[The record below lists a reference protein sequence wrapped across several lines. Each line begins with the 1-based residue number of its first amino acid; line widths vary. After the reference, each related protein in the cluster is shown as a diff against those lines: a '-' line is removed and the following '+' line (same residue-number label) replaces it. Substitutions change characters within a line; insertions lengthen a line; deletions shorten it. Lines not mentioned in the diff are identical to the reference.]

1 MPRDGPLG
9 SHLMLV
15 LLPRAISG
23 INLPEGFRSLVFDAQ
38 RQELD
43 GITREAEFYVPAYM
57 GDNRIFEVIAEMP
70 KLRYV
75 QLLTA
80 GIDKTVGYIPDRVT
94 LMNAR
99 GVHDSSTAE
108 LALAL
113 TLASMRNLTGFIRAG
128 SQAWSARAGRPSL
141 YAKQVAIVGAG
152 SIGHEI
158 ARVFGALGARS
169 TLISRTGRDGTLRLG
184 DAGGLLANADVVV
197 LVVPLTEATRH
208 MADASFL
215 ANLKD
220 GALFVNVARGE
231 VADTAALLEEVSSG
245 RIQAAL
251 DVTDPEPLPTDHP
264 LWNEPNCLI
273 SPHVGGATDA
283 FIPKARELVEK
294 NLARIANG
302 EQPLNIIEGEY

>member
-1 MPRDGPLG
+1 
-9 SHLMLV
+9 MLV
-15 LLPRAISG
+15 LLPRAIAG
-23 INLPEGFRSLVFDAQ
+23 INLPEGFRSVVFDAE

-43 GITREAEFYVPAYM
+43 SDTREAEFYVPAYM
-57 GDNRIFEVIAEMP
+57 GPNRIFEVIAEMP
-70 KLRYV
+70 KLKYV

-80 GIDKTVGYIPDRVT
+80 GIDNTVGYIPPGVT

-113 TLASMRNLTGFIRAG
+113 TLASLRNLTGFIRAG
-128 SQAWSARAGRPSL
+128 SQAWSARSGRPSL
-141 YAKQVAIVGAG
+141 YAKEAAIIGAG

-158 ARVFGALGARS
+158 ARVFGALGARC
-169 TLISRTGRDGTLRLG
+169 TLVSRTGSGDSLRLDESG
-184 DAGGLLANADVVV
+184 PMLARADVVV
-197 LVVPLTEATRH
+197 LVVPLTASTRH
-208 MADASFL
+208 LADAAFL

-231 VADTAALLEEVSSG
+231 VADTEALLAEVSSG

-251 DVTDPEPLPTDHP
+251 DVTDPEPLPVDHP
-264 LWNEPNCLI
+264 LWTEPNCLI

-283 FIPKARELVEK
+283 FIPKARELVEE
-294 NLARIANG
+294 NLARIAGG
-302 EQPLNIIEGEY
+302 ERPLNVIEGDY

>member
-1 MPRDGPLG
+1 
-9 SHLMLV
+9 MLV

-23 INLPEGFRSLVFDAQ
+23 IILPEGFRAVVFDAQ

-43 GITREAEFYVPAYM
+43 EETKNAEFYVPAYM
-57 GDNRIFEVIAEMP
+57 GDSRIFEVVSEMP
-70 KLRYV
+70 KLKYV

-80 GIDKTVGYIPDRVT
+80 GIDKTVGYIPPGVT

-113 TLASMRNLTGFIRAG
+113 ALASLRNLTGYIRAG
-128 SQAWSARAGRPSL
+128 SQAWSARSGRPSL
-141 YAKQVAIVGAG
+141 YAKEVAIIGAG
-152 SIGHEI
+152 SIGREI
-158 ARVFGALGARS
+158 ARIFGALGARC
-169 TLISRTGRDGTLRLG
+169 TLVSRTGSGGSMRLDQSG
-184 DAGGLLANADVVV
+184 ALLADADVVV
-197 LVVPLTEATRH
+197 LVVPLTEATRQL
-208 MADASFL
+208 ADAAFL

-231 VADTAALLEEVSSG
+231 VADTEALLAEVSSG
-245 RIQAAL
+245 RIAAAL
-251 DVTDPEPLPTDHP
+251 DVTDPEPLPSDHP

-294 NLARIANG
+294 NLARIAAG
-302 EQPLNIIEGEY
+302 ERPLNVIEGDY

>member
-1 MPRDGPLG
+1 
-9 SHLMLV
+9 MLV
-15 LLPRAISG
+15 LLPRAIAG
-23 INLPEGFRSLVFDAQ
+23 INLPEGFRSVVFDAE

-43 GITREAEFYVPAYM
+43 SDTREAEFYVPAYM
-57 GDNRIFEVIAEMP
+57 GSSRIFEVIAEMP
-70 KLRYV
+70 KLKYV

-80 GIDKTVGYIPDRVT
+80 GIDNTVGYIPPGVT

-113 TLASMRNLTGFIRAG
+113 TLASLRNITGFIRAG
-128 SQAWSARAGRPSL
+128 SQAWSARSGRPSL
-141 YAKQVAIVGAG
+141 YAKEAAIIGAG

-158 ARVFGALGARS
+158 ARVFGALGARC
-169 TLISRTGRDGTLRLG
+169 TLVSRTGSGDSLRLDESG
-184 DAGGLLANADVVV
+184 PMLARADVVV
-197 LVVPLTEATRH
+197 LVVPLTASTRH
-208 MADASFL
+208 LADAAFL

-231 VADTAALLEEVSSG
+231 VADTEALLAEVSSG

-251 DVTDPEPLPTDHP
+251 DVTDPEPLPVDHP
-264 LWNEPNCLI
+264 LWTEPNCLI

-283 FIPKARELVEK
+283 FIPKARELVEE
-294 NLARIANG
+294 NLARIAGG
-302 EQPLNIIEGEY
+302 ERPLNVIEGDY

>member
-1 MPRDGPLG
+1 
-9 SHLMLV
+9 MLV
-15 LLPRAISG
+15 LLPRAIAG
-23 INLPEGFRSLVFDAQ
+23 INLPEGFRSVVFDAE

-43 GITREAEFYVPAYM
+43 SDTREAEFYVPAYM
-57 GDNRIFEVIAEMP
+57 GSSRIFEVIAEMP
-70 KLRYV
+70 KLKYV

-80 GIDKTVGYIPDRVT
+80 GIDNTVGYIPPGVT

-113 TLASMRNLTGFIRAG
+113 TLASLRNLTGFIRAG
-128 SQAWSARAGRPSL
+128 SQAWSARSGRPSL
-141 YAKQVAIVGAG
+141 YAKEAAIIGAG

-158 ARVFGALGARS
+158 ARVFGALGARC
-169 TLISRTGRDGTLRLG
+169 TLVSRTGSGDSLRLDESG
-184 DAGGLLANADVVV
+184 PMLARADVVV
-197 LVVPLTEATRH
+197 LVVPLTASTRH
-208 MADASFL
+208 LADAAFL

-231 VADTAALLEEVSSG
+231 VADTEALLAEVSSG

-251 DVTDPEPLPTDHP
+251 DVTDPEPLPVDHP
-264 LWNEPNCLI
+264 LWTEPNCLI

-283 FIPKARELVEK
+283 FIPKARELVEE
-294 NLARIANG
+294 NLARIAGG
-302 EQPLNIIEGEY
+302 ERPLNVIEGDY

>member
-1 MPRDGPLG
+1 
-9 SHLMLV
+9 MLV
-15 LLPRAISG
+15 LLARAISG
-23 INLPEGFRSLVFDAQ
+23 IILPEGFRAVVFDAQ

-43 GITREAEFYVPAYM
+43 EETKDAEFYVPAYM
-57 GDNRIFEVIAEMP
+57 GNSRIFEVVSEMP
-70 KLRYV
+70 KLKYV

-80 GIDKTVGYIPDRVT
+80 GIDKTVGYIPPGVT

-113 TLASMRNLTGFIRAG
+113 ALASLRNLTGYIRAG
-128 SQAWSARAGRPSL
+128 SQAWSARSGRPSL
-141 YAKQVAIVGAG
+141 YAKEVAIIGAG
-152 SIGHEI
+152 SIGREI
-158 ARVFGALGARS
+158 ARIFGALGARC
-169 TLISRTGRDGTLRLG
+169 TLVSRTGSGGSMRLDQSG
-184 DAGGLLANADVVV
+184 ALLADADVVV
-197 LVVPLTEATRH
+197 LVVPLTEATRQL
-208 MADASFL
+208 ADAAFL

-231 VADTAALLEEVSSG
+231 VADTQALLAEVSSG
-245 RIQAAL
+245 RIAAAL
-251 DVTDPEPLPTDHP
+251 DVTDPEPLPSDHP

-294 NLARIANG
+294 NLARIAAG
-302 EQPLNIIEGEY
+302 ERPLNVIEGDY

>member
-1 MPRDGPLG
+1 
-9 SHLMLV
+9 MLV
-15 LLPRAISG
+15 LLPRAIAG
-23 INLPEGFRSLVFDAQ
+23 INLPEGFRSVVFDAE

-43 GITREAEFYVPAYM
+43 SDTREAEFYVPAYM
-57 GDNRIFEVIAEMP
+57 GSSRIFEVIAEMP
-70 KLRYV
+70 KLKYV

-80 GIDKTVGYIPDRVT
+80 GIDNTVGYIPPGVT

-113 TLASMRNLTGFIRAG
+113 TLASLRNLTGFIRAG
-128 SQAWSARAGRPSL
+128 SQAWSARSGRPSL
-141 YAKQVAIVGAG
+141 YAKEAAIIGAG

-158 ARVFGALGARS
+158 ARVFGALGARC
-169 TLISRTGRDGTLRLG
+169 TLVSRTGSGDSLRLDESG
-184 DAGGLLANADVVV
+184 PMLARADVVV
-197 LVVPLTEATRH
+197 LVVPLTASTRH
-208 MADASFL
+208 LADAAFF

-231 VADTAALLEEVSSG
+231 VADTEALLAEVSSG

-251 DVTDPEPLPTDHP
+251 DVTDPEPLPVDHP
-264 LWNEPNCLI
+264 LWTEPNCLI

-283 FIPKARELVEK
+283 FIPKARELVEE
-294 NLARIANG
+294 NLARIAGG
-302 EQPLNIIEGEY
+302 ERPLNVIEGDY

>member
-1 MPRDGPLG
+1 MPRGGPLG
-9 SHLMLV
+9 SHVMLV

-23 INLPEGFRSLVFDAQ
+23 ISLPEGFRSLVFDAQ

-43 GITREAEFYVPAYM
+43 GTAREAEFYVPAYM
-57 GDNRIFEVIAEMP
+57 GDSRIFEVIAEMP

-80 GIDKTVGYIPDRVT
+80 GIDKTVGYIPDGVT

-169 TLISRTGRDGTLRLG
+169 TLISRTGRDGTLRLA
-184 DAGGLLANADVVV
+184 DSGGLLANADVVV

-231 VADTAALLEEVSSG
+231 VADTAALLAEVSSG

-302 EQPLNIIEGEY
+302 EQPLNIIDGEY